1 MITRA
6 YTRKETLTYF
16 VKRKLS
22 RNEYTVGWICA
33 LHIELA
39 ASEGMLDEI
48 HQGLDL
54 AQGDKNT
61 YTLGQIGEHNVVIA
75 CLPSGTTGITPA
87 ANVAKDMLR
96 SFPRIRIGLMVG
108 TGGGAPSPNKPP
120 SEDIRLGDVVVSIP
134 NGELGES
141 E

>member
-1 MITRA
+1 
-6 YTRKETLTYF
+6 
-16 VKRKLS
+16 
-22 RNEYTVGWICA
+22 
-33 LHIELA
+33 
-39 ASEGMLDEI
+39 MLDEI